1 MKPKC
6 VLGRIVGILHDN
18 RQYVWCQFAL
28 AGRVNQALRG
38 AGQHEAVKE
47 FNERLWKCKSY
58 DEALQL
64 MAEYVEIE

>member
-6 VLGRIVGILHDN
+6 VLVGTDDN
-18 RQYVWCQFAL
+18 VFAL
-28 AGRVNQALRG
+28 AGRVNRALRG